1 MIMSLYKYCILLL
14 LLLLNVSSLFLGGSP
29 FQPASALPSAL
40 PVPVVIQDAPSD
52 TRARPVAAHTCQP
65 SVQPNAKLPPYPN
78 PRLPTPVRT
87 APLLAL
93 LNQSNYDSTAT
104 AALITGLSEGFHIP
118 FEGDLH
124 HRPVPCNHPSLLL
137 HPSIAR
143 DMIRD
148 ETRLGRIA
156 GPFSAPPL
164 IDYVVS
170 PLGLIP
176 KKDPG
181 KCCII
186 HDSSFQKR
194 ASANSGIPQDI
205 CSVSYEY
212 FDFFVSLLTTLG
224 QGCFIAK
231 ADVESAFRIVPIHP
245 TDYHLLGFAF
255 DDQYYYDMCLPTG
268 CSISC
273 NIFEQFSCAL
283 QWILQHKYRV
293 TPMSHILDDF
303 IFLSPSEQVCQHYLQ
318 QFFSLAEL
326 LSIPVNHKKTVMPS
340 TRVIIHGIEV
350 DTVLMQARLPQ
361 DKREAA
367 ITLVRA
373 YRRRRKVTLRELQ
386 SVIRT
391 LAFACKVVIMG
402 RPFLRRLIN
411 LTIGI
416 TMPHFHIRLRQEA
429 RLDLAAWALFL
440 EHYNGTSLLLND
452 LWTSSEKLELFT
464 DASGFGYAGLLD
476 GHWSQGLWPHS
487 WMDYN
492 IAIKELFT
500 IVLALRIWPS
510 ILADRRLLVL
520 SDNEAVVHIINNQ
533 TSKDKKLL

>member
-1 MIMSLYKYCILLL
+1 MRS
-14 LLLLNVSSLFLGGSP
+14 
-29 FQPASALPSAL
+29 
-40 PVPVVIQDAPSD
+40 
-52 TRARPVAAHTCQP
+52 
-65 SVQPNAKLPPYPN
+65 
-78 PRLPTPVRT
+78 

-93 LNQSNYDSTAT
+93 LNESNYDSAAT
-104 AALITGLSEGFHIP
+104 TALITGFSDGFHIP
-118 FEGDLH
+118 CEGDLH
-124 HRPVPCNHPSLLL
+124 RRPVPCNHPSLLL

-156 GPFSAPPL
+156 GPFPAPPL
-164 IDYVVS
+164 KDYVVS

-181 KCCII
+181 RFRII
-186 HDSSFQKR
+186 HDLSFPKG
-194 ASANSGIPQDI
+194 ASVNSGIPREF
-205 CSVSYEY
+205 CSVSYED
-212 FDFFVSLLTTLG
+212 FDFFVSLLTTVG

-245 TDYHLLGFAF
+245 TDYHLLGFTF
-255 DDQYYYDMCLPTG
+255 DGQYYYDMCLPMG

-273 NIFEQFSCAL
+273 SIFEQFSCAL

-293 TPMSHILDDF
+293 TSMSHILDDF

-326 LSIPVNHKKTVMPS
+326 LYIPVNHKKTVMPS
-340 TRVIIHGIEV
+340 TCVIVHGIEV
-350 DTVLMQARLPQ
+350 DTVSMQARLPQ
-361 DKREAA
+361 DKLEAA
-367 ITLVRA
+367 VNLVRA
-373 YRRRRKVTLRELQ
+373 YRRCRKVTLRELQ
-386 SVIRT
+386 SVIGT

-402 RPFLRRLIN
+402 RPFLRRLID

-416 TMPHFHIRLRQEA
+416 AKPHFHIRLRQEA

-476 GHWSQGLWPHS
+476 GQWFQGLWPPS
-487 WMDYN
+487 WMAFN
-492 IAIKELFT
+492 IAIKELFP
-500 IVLALRIWPS
+500 IVLAIRLWPS
-510 ILADRRLLVL
+510 VLTDRRLLVL

-533 TSKDKKLL
+533 TSKDKQLMSLIRTLTVSLMQNNVIIRAKHVPGKTNVIADALSRFQDTPDLRRQYGLKPMQSVIPPDLLPWPL